1 MALQDDL
8 NRLQKQLGNFF
19 LPRKCPFCGTVT
31 GDRLLCGSCERTLP
45 YTGENALRQG
55 TFGRCAS
62 PLYYTG
68 PVREAILRFKF
79 QGRTGGLDCF
89 GRLLADCAARWYPG
103 EFDTVTW
110 VPVSRKRLRQR
121 GFDQSRLLAA
131 SLCVDWHVAPVETLR
146 KAVDNPAQSG
156 LKEAA
161 ARRANV
167 LGVYEAVDPERIS
180 GHRILLVDDICTTGA
195 TLAECARVLREAGAA
210 DVVCAAAA
218 LTPLERD
225 SGKKA

>member
-8 NRLQKQLGNFF
+8 NRLQKQLGNFLF
-19 LPRKCPFCGTVT
+19 PRKCPFCGTVT
-31 GDRLLCGSCERTLP
+31 GGRLLCGSCERTLP

-146 KAVDNPAQSG
+146 KAVDNPASRGLPMPSIAGPTCWESTRPCRRTSG
-156 LKEAA
+156 TS
-161 ARRANV
+161 V
-167 LGVYEAVDPERIS
+167 SCSSTIS
-180 GHRILLVDDICTTGA
+180 SPPAPPSPSASGCCGRPGPPTW
-195 TLAECARVLREAGAA
+195 CA
-210 DVVCAAAA
+210 
-218 LTPLERD
+218 
-225 SGKKA
+225 

>member
-8 NRLQKQLGNFF
+8 NRLQKQLGNFLF
-19 LPRKCPFCGTVT
+19 PRKCPFCGTVT
-31 GDRLLCGSCERTLP
+31 GGRLLCGSCERTLP

-55 TFGRCAS
+55 TFGRCVS

-89 GRLLADCAARWYPG
+89 GRLMADCAARWYPG

-156 LKEAA
+156 LTDAEH
-161 ARRANV
+161 RRANV
-167 LGVYEAVDPERIS
+167 LGVYEALPENVRDK
-180 GHRILLVDDICTTGA
+180 RLLLIDDIVTTGS
-195 TLAECARVLREAGAA
+195 TLTECVRVLREAGAA
-210 DVVCAAAA
+210 DVVC
-218 LTPLERD
+218 LTLARTEEEH
-225 SGKKA
+225 